1 MVAGYWPGFGLY
13 AKVWVWRAGGY
24 AVKFGISLFFTEGSV
39 RPRVLAP
46 ELERRAFESV
56 WSGEHSHIPALL
68 TSAPPPT
75 GVKKWYYEVMD
86 PFVTLT
92 AAAMATTTLKIGT
105 GVCLI
110 PQRDPIQT
118 AKLVASIDRVSGGRF
133 LFGVGNGWNRAEIE
147 NHATVFK
154 TRHKKARESI
164 EAMKIIWNSSSAEYH
179 GEIVRFDPMMA
190 WPKPVQ
196 KPHPPILVGG
206 SFPYSA
212 RRAISYRTGWLP
224 STLAGKNDILEE
236 IPLFRQMAVEAGR
249 DPASLPITVWYPP
262 RDLEL
267 MKKYRDVGVERVV
280 FSVPSEPEAAVMPHL
295 DQIGAVMA
303 GVGG

>member
-1 MVAGYWPGFGLY
+1 M
-13 AKVWVWRAGGY
+13 
-24 AVKFGISLFFTEGSV
+24 
-39 RPRVLAP
+39 RPEVLAP
-46 ELERRAFESV
+46 ELERRGFESV
-56 WSGEHSHIPALL
+56 WSGEHSHIPEVLKV
-68 TSAPPPT
+68 PFPGEG
-75 GVKKWYYEVMD
+75 GVKRWYYEVMD

-118 AKLVASIDRVSGGRF
+118 AKLVASIDQISKGRF
-133 LFGVGNGWNRAEIE
+133 IFGVGDGWNQSEIE
-147 NHATVFK
+147 NHNTVFK

-164 EAMKIIWNSSSAEYH
+164 EAMKVIWTQSKAEYH
-179 GEIVRFDPMMA
+179 GEIVNFDPMMT

-212 RRAISYRTGWLP
+212 RRAISYGTGWLP
-224 STLAGKNDILEE
+224 SKPNGKDDLLEE
-236 IPLFRQMAVEAGR
+236 IPRFRQMAAEAGR
-249 DPASLPITVWYPP
+249 DPASLPITAWYPP

-267 MKKYRDVGVERVV
+267 MKKYRDIGVERVV
-280 FSVPSEPEAAVMPHL
+280 FSVPSDPAEVVLPHL
-295 DQIGAVMA
+295 DDIGALMA
-303 GVGG
+303 GV